1 MVRLPDRKAD
11 RDTGTLGKLMRLLD
25 LIAAAEEPLRFSDI
39 LARSGEPRGSVH
51 RQLGHLVDEGLLEL
65 LPDGTYRPGLRL
77 LMLASR
83 AWQRHEFR
91 EIAAPYL
98 AALHE
103 ATGETVHLGLLS
115 GDDVVY
121 LDKVESRQAVRMH
134 SQIGRASPIYCTG
147 IGKAALSLLEPD
159 EASRRIAGFT
169 FHRFTP
175 ATLAGPE
182 ALEDELAVIRRDGHA
197 FDRQEHEAGIHCI
210 AAPIPGRLPGREG
223 AAAALSIAGPAFR
236 ISLKQLEMWAPQVR
250 ATALAIGEALAARLG
265 PRR

>member
-1 MVRLPDRKAD
+1 MAEAPGKSGEK
-11 RDTGTLGKLMRLLD
+11 DTGTLGKLMRLLD
-25 LIAAAEEPLRFSDI
+25 LVAEADEPLRFSDI
-39 LARSGEPRGSVH
+39 LSRSGEPRGSVH
-51 RQLGHLVDEGLLEL
+51 RQLGHLAEEGLIEL
-65 LPDGTYRPGLRL
+65 QPDGTYRPGLRL

-83 AWQRHEFR
+83 AWSRHEFR

-98 AALHE
+98 SALHE

-147 IGKAALSLLEPD
+147 IGKAALSLLAPE

-169 FHRFTP
+169 FRRFTP
-175 ATLAGPE
+175 ATLSGPE
-182 ALEDELAVIRRDGHA
+182 ALEEELKVIRRDGHA
-197 FDRQEHEAGIHCI
+197 FDRQEHEPGIHCI
-210 AAPIPGRLPGREG
+210 AAPIPRLTPGRTET
-223 AAAALSIAGPAFR
+223 AAALSIAGPAFR
-236 ISLKQLEMWAPQVR
+236 ISLKQLETWAPELMSAAR
-250 ATALAIGEALAARLG
+250 AIGEAVAARLG